1 MARELMQDS
10 GDRKFLILYKT
21 IVVQG
26 QYYIECLTVAK
37 YEYKSINGVIE
48 RLIVCVG
55 GDYFNYLIKIP

>member
-1 MARELMQDS
+1 MQDS

-48 RLIVCVG
+48 RLIVCG

>member
-48 RLIVCVG
+48 RLIVCVCV
-55 GDYFNYLIKIP
+55 